1 MDSLDR
7 LFNEHPASVGESYGE
22 HLVQAS
28 SFGARMILAGL
39 ACLVHGLLPFLFVR
53 TGSTAITALHSRMV
67 TNRSRLPAAT
77 QAAPLKAS

>member
-1 MDSLDR
+1 MESINQ

-28 SFGARMILAGL
+28 SFGTQMILAGL

-53 TGSTAITALHSRMV
+53 TGSTAITALHTRMV
-67 TNRSRLPAAT
+67 TNRQRHPVIAQPAK
-77 QAAPLKAS
+77 AA